1 LKGKNMPLSTAL
13 NIAQNSLFSV
23 TRRVG
28 VVARNVTE
36 AGNENYARR
45 IALTESNSPGTRVTT
60 IRRAVDI
67 ELARA
72 NRQAISSSSAQET
85 LASRLDELQTAL
97 NGPDGAQSHTALLSE
112 LHNRLQTWSASP
124 SNALLA
130 NSALEGAKQVAA
142 TIRNGSGSVQ
152 AMRGQA
158 DAEIAGE
165 VSRLNGLLSRFQEV
179 NSGIVNGTLGGRD
192 VNDLNDVRDG
202 LLKDIATIVPI
213 STITRPGDDLMLITS
228 GGATLFE
235 TVPRKVSF
243 TPVPAYAAGMSGNGV
258 RVDGVPL
265 AAGTGINSSAAGS
278 IAALMQLRDDVA
290 VDIQAQLDEVARGL
304 VETFAERDPS
314 GGALPALAGLFTWTG
329 APALPPLSNVTTGM
343 AASLTV
349 NAAFDPAFGGSMMLL
364 RDGGANGAAY
374 IENLT
379 GAASFAD
386 RLIGFGVQMETPM
399 SFDPAVAIGGQVSLL
414 SYSSQA
420 SGWLD
425 GLRSDASTAAAAKDA
440 LSTRLAEKLS
450 NATGVNIDE
459 EMAQLVELE
468 HSYEASSRII
478 KAVDEM
484 LASLLSAVR

>member
-1 LKGKNMPLSTAL
+1 MPLSTAL

-45 IALTESNSPGTRVTT
+45 SALAESNAPGTRVTS
-60 IRRAVDI
+60 IRRAVDT

-72 NRQAISSSSAQET
+72 NRQAISSGSAQDT
-85 LASRLDELQTAL
+85 LASRLDELQSVL
-97 NGPDGAQSHTALLSE
+97 NGPDGAQSHTALLTE

-124 SNALLA
+124 SNTLLA
-130 NSALEGAKQVAA
+130 SSALEDAKQLAA
-142 TIRNGSGSVQ
+142 TVRNGSGAVQ

-158 DAEIAGE
+158 DAQIASD
-165 VSRLNGLLSRFQEV
+165 VSRLNGLLSRFQEL

-213 STITRPGDDLMLITS
+213 STITRPGDDMMLITS

-235 TVPRKVSF
+235 TIARKVTF
-243 TPVPAYAAGMSGNGV
+243 TPLPAYAAGMIGNGV
-258 RVDGVPL
+258 RIDGVPL
-265 AAGTGINSSAAGS
+265 EAGTGANSSAAGS
-278 IAALMQLRDDVA
+278 IAALMQVRDSVT
-290 VDIQAQLDEVARGL
+290 VELQAQLDEVARGL
-304 VETFAERDPS
+304 VETFAERDAS
-314 GGALPALAGLFTWTG
+314 GGVLPALAGLFTWSG
-329 APALPPLSNVTTGM
+329 APSLPPSGSVTTGM
-343 AASLTV
+343 ASSITV

-364 RDGGANGAAY
+364 RDGGANGVAY
-374 IENLT
+374 VENLN

-386 RLIGFGVQMETPM
+386 RLIGFGIQMETPM
-399 SFDPAVAIGGQVSLL
+399 SFDPAIVIGGSVSLL

-425 GLRSDASTAAAAKDA
+425 GLRSDASAAATAKDA
-440 LSTRLAEKLS
+440 LSARLTEKLS
-450 NATGVNIDE
+450 DATGVNIDE

>member
-1 LKGKNMPLSTAL
+1 MPLSTAL

-28 VVARNVTE
+28 VVARNVTD

-45 IALTESNSPGTRVTT
+45 IALTESNAPGTRVTT

-72 NRQAISSSSAQET
+72 NRQAISNGSAQET
-85 LASRLDELQTAL
+85 LASRLDQLQGVL
-97 NGPDGAQSHTALLSE
+97 NGPDGAQSHTALLTE

-124 SNALLA
+124 SNTLLA
-130 NSALEGAKQVAA
+130 NSALEDAKQLAA
-142 TIRNGSGSVQ
+142 TVRNGSGAVQ
-152 AMRGQA
+152 AMRAQA

-179 NSGIVNGTLGGRD
+179 NSEIVNGTLGGRD
-192 VNDLNDVRDG
+192 VNDLGDVRDG
-202 LLKDIATIVPI
+202 LLKDIASIVPI
-213 STITRPGDDLMLITS
+213 STITRPGDDMMLVTS

-235 TVPRKVSF
+235 TIPRKVTF
-243 TPVPAYAAGMSGNGV
+243 TPVPAYAAGMTGNGV
-258 RVDGVPL
+258 RIDGVPL
-265 AAGTGINSSAAGS
+265 AAGAGANSSAAGS
-278 IAALMQLRDDVA
+278 IAALMQLRDDVTIG
-290 VDIQAQLDEVARGL
+290 IQSQLDEVARGL

-314 GGALPALAGLFTWTG
+314 GGPLPPLAGLFTWTG
-329 APALPPLSNVTTGM
+329 APALPPSGTVMTGM

-374 IENLT
+374 VENVI

-386 RLIGFGVQMETPM
+386 RLIDFGLVMETPIA
-399 SFDPAVAIGGQVSLL
+399 FDPATVTGASVSLL

-425 GLRSDASTAAAAKDA
+425 GLRSEATAAASAKEA
-440 LSTRLAEKLS
+440 LSLRLAEKLS